1 MKNYKANKLLFL
13 LTILLGLFLMIA
25 SFCFINKYVFSSPDN
40 DLTVS
45 DKYIYE
51 NGLMLLIENTNTGTA
66 ESSSIEAT
74 TIENP
79 ILETQVSENPIK
91 ENVITED
98 QISETHVFELPEEK
112 TSIEDSPALDNLLEE
127 TNRPE
132 DLISEE
138 LISEELISEEL
149 ISEDLISEDLISED
163 LISEDLIPEE
173 LISEDLISEDLISE
187 ELISED
193 LISEIPVTDITVL
206 DVPVEETPVTI
217 SVKQEKIISQM
228 DNDYHVIPDKY
239 NTGCKGKLEKVT
251 GSFFAGEIELRES
264 GGKIT
269 FDFFYRNK
277 DASGTYVIEN
287 YDFSNF
293 GLAFNSE
300 SKVSGKKINIVFNNC
315 KFSTINTMRQS
326 SEVFTYTF
334 NDCTIRQFLG
344 SNSTFNRCKF
354 GDSYSDCMIP
364 FNNITVKDCYFSNLA
379 SNDTTGNGKH
389 SDGTQMY
396 GYSDSM
402 VQNVLFSNCRFEI
415 PAVKTT
421 QSTAAVNAC
430 VTLGLEYNNAKNVKV
445 ENCIL
450 NGGGY
455 TIYATKKHDQ
465 LSMSE
470 VYFTNI
476 KVGDAKLFGSIYP
489 SIAENVTFT
498 NVVDQDSLY
507 VSSVWYDGAKTHII
521 VSNDTSK
528 ERILRVVTGT
538 TSKDYTIKACL
549 GGSALRYD
557 NFDLS
562 FEEFP
567 FDIDISID
575 AKKDYVLCF
584 DVTDGIEK
592 QIRYVSFDN
601 MPTYYTVEA
610 NAEPILNGGYIIEG
624 KCGND
629 ITYTLDKEGTLKIE
643 GKGAMFNYDSKKP
656 APWSE
661 YATSVVNVELSEGIT
676 HIGTQAFRKM
686 INIQSIKLPKTLTK
700 IGSNAFIGC
709 GGLKYLTFY
718 SGVTNIGKY
727 AFNGTKL
734 IKCNYYGSEDEWNSI
749 TIEANNNPLL
759 NCERIYES
767 N

>member
-1 MKNYKANKLLFL
+1 MKNCKNKKVQFL
-13 LTILLGLFLMIA
+13 LMILLSIVLMI
-25 SFCFINKYVFSSPDN
+25 SGILFINKFVFSSTDDDLAASDINTYDKGPDVLVEKP
-40 DLTVS
+40 DTEFEE
-45 DKYIYE
+45 I
-51 NGLMLLIENTNTGTA
+51 
-66 ESSSIEAT
+66 SSNEISIT
-74 TIENP
+74 DQPVLDNKITENP
-79 ILETQVSENPIK
+79 ITEIPITGNPVSERPASEITTEEFPIDDTQVPDDP
-91 ENVITED
+91 VIEVPVSKD
-98 QISETHVFELPEEK
+98 PVSETP
-112 TSIEDSPALDNLLEE
+112 I
-127 TNRPE
+127 TNIVVS
-132 DLISEE
+132 DA
-138 LISEELISEEL
+138 
-149 ISEDLISEDLISED
+149 
-163 LISEDLIPEE
+163 
-173 LISEDLISEDLISE
+173 
-187 ELISED
+187 
-193 LISEIPVTDITVL
+193 
-206 DVPVEETPVTI
+206 PVEETPVTVP
-217 SVKQEKIISQM
+217 VKQEKQIVQM
-228 DNDYHVIPDKY
+228 DNDQHVIPDKY
-239 NTGCKGKLEKVT
+239 NTGCSGKLEKVT

-287 YDFSNF
+287 YDFSKY

-315 KFSTINTMRQS
+315 KFSTINTMRPS
-326 SEVFTYTF
+326 SDVFTYTF

-354 GDSYSDCMIP
+354 GDSYSDCIIP
-364 FNNITVKDCYFSNLA
+364 FNNVTVKDCYFSNLA
-379 SNDTTGNGKH
+379 SNDPAGNGKH

-396 GYSDSM
+396 GYSDAM

-445 ENCIL
+445 ENCIM

-455 TIYATKKHDQ
+455 TIYASKKYEE
-465 LSMSE
+465 LTMSDI
-470 VYFTNI
+470 YFTNI
-476 KVGDAKLFGSIYP
+476 KVGAAKLFGNIYP
-489 SIAENVTFT
+489 YVAENVTFT

-507 VSSVWYDGAKTHII
+507 VSSVWYDGSKTHVV

-538 TSKDYTIKACL
+538 TSKDFVIKACL
-549 GGSALRYD
+549 GGSALRYE
-557 NFDLS
+557 NFDMT

-567 FDIDISID
+567 FDIDISVD

-592 QIRYVSFDN
+592 QIRYVSFDGK
-601 MPTYYTVEA
+601 PTYYAVEEE
-610 NAEPILNGGYIIEG
+610 AEQVLNGNSETYIIEG
-624 KCGND
+624 SCGKD
-629 ITYTLDKEGTLKIE
+629 ISYSLDKEGALKIE

-661 YATSVVNVELSEGIT
+661 YATSVVHVEFSEGIT
-676 HIGTQAFRKM
+676 QIGTQAFRKM
-686 INIQSIKLPKTLTK
+686 SGIQSIKLPKSLTK

-709 GGLKYLTFY
+709 SGLKYITFY
-718 SGVTNIGKY
+718 SGVTSIGKY

-734 IKCNYYGSEDEWNSI
+734 IKCTYYGDESKWNAI
-749 TIEANNNPLL
+749 NIESNNNPLL
-759 NCERIYES
+759 TCERVYEV

>member
-1 MKNYKANKLLFL
+1 MKNYKYKKTNFFVM
-13 LTILLGLFLMIA
+13 ILLSIFLII
-25 SFCFINKYVFSSPDN
+25 SGGFFINKYVFSSAEDDLAAVETNVKDN
-40 DLTVS
+40 GTEVLLEKQGTEPIEYSNTDGLNTYTPVSEIPISENPVSEPIITENPVSEPIITENPVFDSVITENPVNETPVNDTSVIDKALIDNHISEDPELEPSVTGITVS
-45 DKYIYE
+45 DAPVDK
-51 NGLMLLIENTNTGTA
+51 
-66 ESSSIEAT
+66 
-74 TIENP
+74 
-79 ILETQVSENPIK
+79 
-91 ENVITED
+91 
-98 QISETHVFELPEEK
+98 
-112 TSIEDSPALDNLLEE
+112 SPATEA
-127 TNRPE
+127 
-132 DLISEE
+132 
-138 LISEELISEEL
+138 
-149 ISEDLISEDLISED
+149 
-163 LISEDLIPEE
+163 
-173 LISEDLISEDLISE
+173 
-187 ELISED
+187 
-193 LISEIPVTDITVL
+193 
-206 DVPVEETPVTI
+206 
-217 SVKQEKIISQM
+217 VKQEKLIVQT
-228 DNDYHVIPDKY
+228 DADYHVIPDKY
-239 NTGCKGKLEKVT
+239 NTGCSGKLEKVT
-251 GSFFAGEIELRES
+251 GTFFAGEIELRES

-277 DASGTYVIEN
+277 NASGTYVIEN

-300 SKVSGKKINIVFNNC
+300 GKVSGKKINIVFNNC
-315 KFSTINTMRQS
+315 KFSTINTMRPS
-326 SEVFTYTF
+326 SDVFAYTF

-354 GDSYSDCMIP
+354 GDSYSDCIIP
-364 FNNITVKDCYFSNLA
+364 FNNIIVNDCYFSNLA
-379 SNDTTGNGKH
+379 SNDPAGNGKH

-396 GYSDSM
+396 GYSDAM

-455 TIYATKKHDQ
+455 TIYATKKYDH
-465 LSMSE
+465 LSMTE

-489 SIAENVTFT
+489 SVAENVTFK
-498 NVVDQDSLY
+498 NVADQDSLY
-507 VSSVWYDGAKTHII
+507 VSSVWYDGGKTHVI

-538 TSKDYTIKACL
+538 TSKEYTIKACL

-557 NFDLS
+557 NFDMS
-562 FEEFP
+562 FDEFP

-601 MPTYYTVEA
+601 KPTYYAVDENT
-610 NAEPILNGGYIIEG
+610 EPILNGASGMYLTEG

-643 GKGAMFNYDSKKP
+643 GKGAIFDYDSKKP